1 VVINGNKMKRYI
13 LTITDSNNNI
23 IDVIEGVENINKEL
37 EGVEEF
43 LDGCETY
50 EDFDR
55 ERTEVNFEEDE
66 YEY

>member
-1 VVINGNKMKRYI
+1 MLRYV
-13 LTITDSNNNI
+13 LTITDKNNNI
-23 IDVIEGVENINKEL
+23 TDVVEGVENIKHEL

-50 EDFDR
+50 EEFDT
-55 ERTEVNFEEDE
+55 ERNVKFYEEDE